1 MQKTTVTQLSKKTKG
16 LTRRASGLMALE
28 QRFMFDGAA
37 VDVAH
42 DQLIDAPALD
52 SAQTVAPDLF
62 KFDVPT
68 SSLTSAAQLAQQ
80 QVRDYLANSTD
91 AQLFA
96 LFNGGK
102 DAPDGGWTERLGSL
116 RDALANGSFAVNVV
130 AMDSASQ
137 FTALAAFTENGPNG
151 EPTIFINTF
160 WFGMLDAPDTSRVLV
175 EELGHAFDAYLNP
188 NADTAGDEGESFA
201 DRVIDGSLS
210 PEQSSALLTQND
222 HGQVVVNGV
231 SYEVEFA
238 SLNFTNAYHMVYD
251 WDTQSN
257 TEDTTERWAS
267 KEQNLHYFNTAGLG
281 AVSIS
286 DGSNGTNF
294 SGNDVSAVAL
304 TVGGQTYNGWI
315 SRPIKSNGIVRGFYF
330 WTDSSFTTLALA
342 QADGNQDGDSSVA
355 DNRGFVL
362 VVDQTWFNQQILD
375 TDFTKIFTSSS
386 KDVNDGYVANGST
399 LTIASVGSSSDRVD
413 SALNSVVSSNTAP
426 SAVND
431 VASGTP
437 SLTPSTGQGNA
448 ALEQGYNANTS
459 TVITAT
465 IDGSGNVLANDTDS
479 NLDSLSVT
487 TITSKLTGV
496 SGTASSAGTQIAGKY
511 GTLTMQ
517 ADGDWTYAVNNSSAT
532 INALLSGNIQ
542 EDLTYTASDGKGGTS
557 TATLTVQINGSNDA
571 PAAANDY
578 SIAKEHTSTNDTG
591 YNATGNVL
599 PNDTDVD
606 TGDTKSIA
614 GIVQLGN
621 ADASTIVSTTTD
633 SIVRFDGGSGFN
645 SSTVEGKTLYLLDG
659 ATYRAV
665 HGTSGTLVTALNGGV
680 TVYSGSVYNVK
691 LSEDVYYYINGSGTQ
706 VSLTL
711 AQLAGRNVGFKS
723 STTETTSTSSMK
735 EATLTTTVSTG
746 IYTVDLSN
754 YTGSIAVGAAL
765 WYDND
770 STVNINYVN
779 SLLTV
784 QSIAYDAN
792 GNPTQVTLNGRIPF
806 STGTAIEFRSSLS
819 TGVTYSGQYGT
830 LNLAANG
837 SYTYT
842 PYTDNSAI
850 NDGDIVT
857 EVFDYTMQ
865 DTAGQTSAAKLYITV
880 TGSGTNDP
888 VLTADTATAYEAGVG
903 RDGSNTV
910 INGTTVYTGAAATGD
925 VLSNDKEKYSASSN
939 QIGTGYVAQ
948 VGRTGSGSYTTIDT
962 TGDGRTTTD
971 SATVTGLY
979 GSLLIDD
986 HGSFTYTIADSNTTV
1001 NALQVGQ
1008 TLTETFSY
1016 QVKNTLSPIGY
1027 SWSTLTITIQGTN
1040 DTPTAVADT
1049 GSALTEDVTTSTSGN
1064 VTTNDTD
1071 VDTGDTKTV
1080 TKAGTSSA
1088 NTSITTGTTSAN
1100 GLTVDGTYGRLII
1113 GADGTYT
1120 YTLGVT
1126 SAQNTAVQ
1134 ALNSA
1139 STPPTET
1146 FNYELTDSRGA
1157 TSTTTL
1163 SFTVNGTNESPV
1175 NQLNGA
1181 SFSNTSTTTLTT
1193 AINTDLAFT
1202 GVNTL
1207 SVADADTDLASV
1219 TLTVEHGT
1227 LSFTGGTEASTTGSS
1242 VTITGT
1248 QASINAALAYLKY
1261 TPTTNYTGSDYL
1273 TIGSKDATNRWDTDG
1288 IAINIPTA
1296 FTGPTVL
1303 ESDLST
1309 GSNSAGSGE
1318 VNNITLTVP
1327 TGQTFGAS
1335 TQSGTDTYGTWTL
1348 TTAGV
1353 FTYTLTSAPAV
1364 SGANSTRTVNI
1375 LTYDAFGNAT
1385 TNTVTVTIT
1394 DDAPV
1399 ANANT
1404 KIVNEGASASGNVL
1418 TDGTVDVFGADGAK
1432 TTSPT
1437 GGVVGVRASGGDT
1450 TTAVTSGT
1458 GSSVSGTYGS
1468 LTLNADGSYT
1478 YTATASISATVTDT
1492 FVYTI
1497 EDADGDRSTTTLTI
1511 SVNDASTPTIAV
1523 TGYGPVNEGS
1533 TYATFTVQ
1541 PGNSSSSDLINLSVS
1556 NGSTSLSTP
1565 ALEYSTD
1572 GTNWTVYDSTH
1583 RPNGGSVFYV
1593 RVNITSEA
1601 DTTYEGSES
1610 FSLVAAYT
1618 ANSSITDSASTSII
1632 DDGTG
1637 TNYTGNVS
1645 DGSPV
1650 TNTTSLNDDRA
1661 LAVNSITVNE
1671 GGGYAVFTVSANA
1684 GQTMNLALSNG
1695 TGNPTATSGTDYTN
1709 ALEYWNGSAWVSYTA
1724 GFTVPGASNAAVSLY
1739 VRIAVTN
1746 DTTFENAEDFKLT
1759 ATYTSGASRSAEG
1772 VATIVDDGTG
1782 TKYDGTLTNGSPTT
1796 DVTNL
1801 NDDRSG
1807 PITVTG
1813 GSYNENSPRA
1823 VFTVNANPGQ
1833 VLTLDVQN
1841 AAQSGKAPTGDN
1853 EGKPNASLDTADIY
1867 YSLDGGATWQL
1878 YTGPVTAGSVPVLVA
1893 VDIGN
1898 ERDDVYEGEEQ
1909 LKLVV
1914 TSGAQSASDY
1924 ASIFDDGT
1932 GDITAPIDQNT
1943 RNNAGVN
1950 DPAVIKDDDR
1960 PLTVNDIRVNEGS
1973 PFAVF
1978 TVTGKEGQQVKLNL
1992 SNGTATIENGN
2003 GTVLTD
2009 GSEDFGPALQYWN
2022 GNAWAN
2028 YTANSFITI
2037 PSDGD
2042 GTAGEMAKLL
2052 VRTAVNPDA
2061 LDEGDHTF
2069 TLTATNTGG
2078 SAATGTATIDDHG
2091 GGVKFPDVAPSNPT
2105 DPSPVTDNTQL
2116 DDDRPITVTGGNYNE
2131 NSPRAVFTVNANP
2144 GQVLTLD
2151 VQNAAQAGKAPTG
2164 DNEGK
2169 PNDSLDTAD
2178 IYYSLDGGA
2187 TWQLYTG
2194 PVTAGSVPV
2203 LVAVDIGNERDDVY
2217 EGEEQ
2222 LKLVVTSGAQSASD
2236 YASIFDD
2243 GTGDITAPIDQN
2255 TRNNAG
2261 VNDPAV
2267 VKDDDRPKPA
2277 PLTQPLSESPPPAPA
2292 VEPAPLPPVATPPQV
2307 FSSTLTPLAPR
2318 SASAEPPLSLG
2329 EAQTS
2334 SSGYPVPVS
2343 DTAPVG
2349 LSINRGVTDQFIQST
2364 DATAKISLPFDAF
2377 IHTNKDAVIKL
2388 EAKNADNSPLPQ
2400 WVQFDPATGVFEV
2413 TPPKGFKGKLDLKVI
2428 ARDDDGREA
2437 VAMFQMFVG
2446 EQTTNRLQSRDSFS
2460 EKLRM
2465 AGKRP
2470 ITLVRV
2476 AESAKAHGREGVAVK
2491 VRAG

>member
-1 MQKTTVTQLSKKTKG
+1 MSKNKHQG
-16 LTRRASGLMALE
+16 LKRRSSGMMALE

-37 VDVAH
+37 VDTLH
-42 DQLIDAPALD
+42 DQLVDASVKVA
-52 SAQTVAPDLF
+52 STTVVSDVF
-62 KFDVPT
+62 KFDAST
-68 SSLTSAAQLAQQ
+68 ASLASTAQLAQQ
-80 QVRDYLANSTD
+80 QVRDYLAAATD
-91 AQLFA
+91 AQLFEV
-96 LFNGGK
+96 FNGGK
-102 DAPDGGWTERLGSL
+102 TAPDAAWTERLASL
-116 RDALANGSFAVNVV
+116 REALSHGTFSVNVL
-130 AMDSASQ
+130 AMDSAST
-137 FTALAAFTENGPNG
+137 FTALAAFSESGPNG

-160 WFGMLDAPDTSRVLV
+160 WFGMFDAPDATRVLV

-188 NADTAGDEGESFA
+188 NADSAGDEGESFA
-201 DRVIDGSLS
+201 DTVIDGALS
-210 PEQSSALLTQND
+210 QEQSATLLTQND

-238 SLNFTNAYHMVYD
+238 SLNFSNAYHMVYD
-251 WDTQSN
+251 WDTQNNS
-257 TEDTTERWAS
+257 EDTTERWAS

-304 TVGGQTYNGWI
+304 TVGGQTYYGWI

-330 WTDSSFTTLALA
+330 WTDSSFTSLALA

-362 VVDQTWFNQQILD
+362 VVDQTWFNQQISD
-375 TDFTKIFTSSS
+375 TDFTKTFTSTS
-386 KDVNDGYVANGST
+386 KDVINSYVTNGST
-399 LTIASVGSSSDRVD
+399 LTVASVGSSSDRVD

-431 VASGTP
+431 VSSGTP

-448 ALEQGYNANTS
+448 ALEQGYNTNTS

-479 NLDSLSVT
+479 NSDSLSVT
-487 TITSKLTGV
+487 TITSKLTGA
-496 SGTASSAGTQIAGKY
+496 SGTASSGGTQIVGKY

-517 ADGDWTYAVNNSSAT
+517 SDGDWTYAVNNSSAT

-542 EDLTYTASDGKGGTS
+542 EDFTYTASDGKGGTS

-571 PAAANDY
+571 PVAANDY
-578 SIAKEHTSTNDTG
+578 NVAKEHTSTNDTG

-723 STTETTSTSSMK
+723 STAETTSTSSMK

-746 IYTVDLSN
+746 VYTVDLSN

-770 STVNINYVN
+770 STANINYVN

-910 INGTTVYTGAAATGD
+910 INGTTVYAGAAATGD

-986 HGSFTYTIADSNTTV
+986 HGSFAYTVTNSNTTV

-1016 QVKNTLSPIGY
+1016 QVKNTLSPTGY

-1040 DTPTAVADT
+1040 DPPTAVTDT
-1049 GSALTEDVTTSTSGN
+1049 GATLTEDSVTSTSGN

-1088 NTSITTGTTSAN
+1088 NTSITSGTTSVN
-1100 GLTVDGTYGRLII
+1100 GLVVDGTYGRLII

-1163 SFTVNGTNESPV
+1163 SFTVNGANEPPV

-1227 LSFTGGTEASTTGSS
+1227 LSFTGGTEVSTTGSS

-1309 GSNSAGSGE
+1309 GSNSAGAGE
-1318 VNNITLTVP
+1318 VNNITLTAP
-1327 TGQTFGAS
+1327 TGQTFGAN

-1348 TTAGV
+1348 TTGGV

-1404 KIVNEGASASGNVL
+1404 KIVNEGASGSGNVL
-1418 TDGTVDVFGADGAK
+1418 TDGTPDLFGADGAK

-1458 GSSVSGTYGS
+1458 GASIAGTYGS

-1478 YTATASISATVTDT
+1478 YTATASISSTVTDV

-1511 SVNDASTPTIAV
+1511 TVNDASTPIIAV

-1556 NGSTSLSTP
+1556 NGTTSLNAPT
-1565 ALEYSTD
+1565 LEYSTD
-1572 GTNWTVYDSTH
+1572 GTNWTVYDNTH
-1583 RPNGGSVFYV
+1583 KPNGGSVFYV

-1618 ANSSITDSASTSII
+1618 ANTAITDSASTSII

-1637 TNYTGNVS
+1637 TNYTGTITS
-1645 DGSPV
+1645 GSPV

-1709 ALEYWNGSAWVSYTA
+1709 ALEYWNGSNWVSYTA

-1746 DTTFENAEDFKLT
+1746 DSTFENAENFNLT

-1782 TKYDGTLTNGSPTT
+1782 TNYTGTITSGSPVTNTTSLNDDRALAVNSITVNEGGGYAVFTVSANAGQTMNLALSNGTGNPTATSGTDYTNALEYWNGSNWVSYTAGFTVPGASNAAVSLYVRIAVTNDSTFENAENFNLTATYTSGASRSAEGVATIVDDGTGIKYDGTLTNGSPTT
-1796 DVTNL
+1796 DATNL
-1801 NDDRSG
+1801 DDDRSG
-1807 PITVTG
+1807 
-1813 GSYNENSPRA
+1813 
-1823 VFTVNANPGQ
+1823 
-1833 VLTLDVQN
+1833 
-1841 AAQSGKAPTGDN
+1841 
-1853 EGKPNASLDTADIY
+1853 
-1867 YSLDGGATWQL
+1867 
-1878 YTGPVTAGSVPVLVA
+1878 
-1893 VDIGN
+1893 
-1898 ERDDVYEGEEQ
+1898 
-1909 LKLVV
+1909 
-1914 TSGAQSASDY
+1914 
-1924 ASIFDDGT
+1924 
-1932 GDITAPIDQNT
+1932 
-1943 RNNAGVN
+1943 
-1950 DPAVIKDDDR
+1950 
-1960 PLTVNDIRVNEGS
+1960 
-1973 PFAVF
+1973 
-1978 TVTGKEGQQVKLNL
+1978 
-1992 SNGTATIENGN
+1992 
-2003 GTVLTD
+2003 
-2009 GSEDFGPALQYWN
+2009 
-2022 GNAWAN
+2022 
-2028 YTANSFITI
+2028 
-2037 PSDGD
+2037 
-2042 GTAGEMAKLL
+2042 
-2052 VRTAVNPDA
+2052 
-2061 LDEGDHTF
+2061 
-2069 TLTATNTGG
+2069 
-2078 SAATGTATIDDHG
+2078 
-2091 GGVKFPDVAPSNPT
+2091 
-2105 DPSPVTDNTQL
+2105 
-2116 DDDRPITVTGGNYNE
+2116 PITVTGGNYNE

-2187 TWQLYTG
+2187 TWHLYTG

-2203 LVAVDIGNERDDVY
+2203 LVAVDISNERDDVY

-2222 LKLVVTSGAQSASD
+2222 LKLVVTSGGQSASGFS
-2236 YASIFDD
+2236 SIFDD
-2243 GTGDITAPIDQN
+2243 GTGTVTGTITPQTTNN
-2255 TRNNAG
+2255 TGA
-2261 VNDPAV
+2261 NDPSV
-2267 VKDDDRPKPA
+2267 TKDDDRPKPA
-2277 PLTQPLSESPPPAPA
+2277 PLPTTLPPAAVLTPA
-2292 VEPAPLPPVATPPQV
+2292 PVEPLPIDPVKPPPQV
-2307 FSSTLTPLAPR
+2307 FNSTLAPIAPAVKPIDPPQPLGAVT
-2318 SASAEPPLSLG
+2318 
-2329 EAQTS
+2329 TS
-2334 SSGYPVPVS
+2334 NSGHPIPVS
-2343 DTAPVG
+2343 DTAPAG
-2349 LSINRGVTDQFIQST
+2349 LSLYQGITDQFVQTTGAAS
-2364 DATAKISLPFDAF
+2364 KISLPFDAF
-2377 IHTNKDAVIKL
+2377 IHSDKSAVIKL
-2388 EAKNADNSPLPQ
+2388 QAKKADDSPLPK
-2400 WVQFDPATGVFEV
+2400 WVEFDPAAGTFTVK
-2413 TPPKGFKGKLDLKVI
+2413 PPKDFKGKLDLKVL
-2428 ARDDDGREA
+2428 ARDDNGNEA
-2437 VAMFQMFVG
+2437 VALFQLFVG
-2446 EQTTNRLQSRDSFS
+2446 EQDTPVTERPQGRNSFT

-2470 ITLVRV
+2470 VTLVRV
-2476 AESAKAHGREGVAVK
+2476 AEGGHKVQK

>member
-1 MQKTTVTQLSKKTKG
+1 MKKNAVNTAPTLKTK
-16 LTRRASGLMALE
+16 LVRRASGLMALE

-37 VDVAH
+37 VDTAH
-42 DQLIDAPALD
+42 DQLADASHDQLADTTAVVSPQVITGDLLKIEATVSGLA
-52 SAQTVAPDLF
+52 SA
-62 KFDVPT
+62 
-68 SSLTSAAQLAQQ
+68 SQLAQQ
-80 QVRDYLANSTD
+80 QVRDYLVRATD
-91 AQLFA
+91 EQLFEV
-96 LFNGGK
+96 FNGGK
-102 DAPDGGWTERLGSL
+102 TAPDSNWTERLGSL
-116 RDALANGSFAVNVV
+116 REALENGSFAVNVV

-137 FTALAAFTENGPNG
+137 FTAMAAFTERGPNG
-151 EPTIFINTF
+151 EPIIFINTF

-188 NADTAGDEGESFA
+188 HADTAGDEGEVFA

-210 PEQSSALLTQND
+210 QTQSSALLTEND
-222 HGQVVVNGV
+222 HGTVVVDGQT
-231 SYEVEFA
+231 YEVEFA

-251 WDTQSN
+251 WDTQNN

-304 TVGGQTYNGWI
+304 TIGAQTFNGWI

-362 VVDQTWFNQQILD
+362 VVDQTWFTQQIND
-375 TDFTKIFTSSS
+375 TDFTKTFTSTS
-386 KDVNDGYVANGST
+386 KDVINGYVVNNT
-399 LTIASVGSSSDRVD
+399 MLTIASVGSSSDRVD

-426 SAVND
+426 GAVND

-448 ALEQGYNANTS
+448 ALEQGYNANTY

-487 TITSKLTGV
+487 TITSKSTGA
-496 SGTASSAGTQIAGKY
+496 SGTASTGGTQIVGKY

-542 EDLTYTASDGKGGTS
+542 EDFTYTASDGKGGTS

-571 PAAANDY
+571 PVATNDY
-578 SIAKEHTSTNDTG
+578 NVAKEHTSTNDTG

-606 TGDTKSIA
+606 TGDAKSIA

-633 SIVRFDGGSGFN
+633 SIVRFDAGSGFN
-645 SSTVEGKTLYLLDG
+645 SNTVEGKTLYLLDG

-706 VSLTL
+706 VNLTL
-711 AQLAGRNVGFKS
+711 AQLVGRNVGFKS

-746 IYTVDLSN
+746 VYTVDLSN

-770 STVNINYVN
+770 STANINYVN

-784 QSIAYDAN
+784 QSIAYDPN

-830 LNLAANG
+830 LNLDANG

-910 INGTTVYTGAAATGD
+910 INGTTVYTGATATGD

-948 VGRTGSGSYTTIDT
+948 VGRTGSGIYTTIDT
-962 TGDGRTTTD
+962 IGDGRTTTD

-979 GSLLIDD
+979 GSLLMDD
-986 HGSFTYTIADSNTTV
+986 HGSFTYTITNSNTTV

-1016 QVKNTLSPIGY
+1016 QVKNALSPTGY
-1027 SWSTLTITIQGTN
+1027 SWSILTITIQGTN
-1040 DTPTAVADT
+1040 DTPIAVSDT

-1088 NTSITTGTTSAN
+1088 NTSITAGTTSAN
-1100 GLTVDGTYGRLII
+1100 GLAVDGTYGRLII

-1126 SAQNTAVQ
+1126 SAHNTAVQ

-1163 SFTVNGTNESPV
+1163 TFTVNGTNEPPV

-1261 TPTTNYTGSDYL
+1261 TPTTSYTGSDYL
-1273 TIGSKDATNRWDTDG
+1273 TIASKDATNRWDTDG

-1318 VNNITLTVP
+1318 VNNITLTAP
-1327 TGQTFGAS
+1327 TGQTFGAN

-1437 GGVVGVRASGGDT
+1437 GGVVGARASGGDT

-1458 GSSVSGTYGS
+1458 GSSISGTYGS

-1511 SVNDASTPTIAV
+1511 TVNDASTPTIAV

-1572 GTNWTVYDSTH
+1572 GTNWTVYDNTH
-1583 RPNGGSVFYV
+1583 KPNGGGVFYV

-1610 FSLVAAYT
+1610 FSLVAAYA

-1645 DGSPV
+1645 GGSPV

-1661 LAVNSITVNE
+1661 LSVNSITVNE

-1684 GQTMNLALSNG
+1684 GQTMNLALSDG
-1695 TGNPTATSGTDYTN
+1695 TTNPTATSGTDYTN
-1709 ALEYWNGSAWVSYTA
+1709 ALEYWDGSNWVSYTA
-1724 GFTVPGASNAAVSLY
+1724 GFTVPGASNAAVLLY
-1739 VRIAVTN
+1739 VRVAITN
-1746 DTTFENAEDFKLT
+1746 DSTFENAEDFKLT
-1759 ATYTSGASRSAEG
+1759 ATYTSGASRSAVG

-1796 DVTNL
+1796 DLTNL

-1807 PITVTG
+1807 LITVTG
-1813 GSYNENSPRA
+1813 GNYNENSPRA
-1823 VFTVNANPGQ
+1823 VFTVNANSGQ

-1853 EGKPNASLDTADIY
+1853 EGKPNDSLDTAPIY

-1878 YTGPVTAGSVPVLVA
+1878 YTGPITAGNVPVLVA
-1893 VDIGN
+1893 VDITN

-1914 TSGAQSASDY
+1914 TSGGQSTSGY

-1932 GDITAPIDQNT
+1932 GL
-1943 RNNAGVN
+1943 
-1950 DPAVIKDDDR
+1950 IKQ
-1960 PLTVNDIRVNEGS
+1960 P
-1973 PFAVF
+1973 
-1978 TVTGKEGQQVKLNL
+1978 
-1992 SNGTATIENGN
+1992 
-2003 GTVLTD
+2003 D
-2009 GSEDFGPALQYWN
+2009 GS
-2022 GNAWAN
+2022 
-2028 YTANSFITI
+2028 
-2037 PSDGD
+2037 
-2042 GTAGEMAKLL
+2042 
-2052 VRTAVNPDA
+2052 
-2061 LDEGDHTF
+2061 
-2069 TLTATNTGG
+2069 
-2078 SAATGTATIDDHG
+2078 
-2091 GGVKFPDVAPSNPT
+2091 
-2105 DPSPVTDNTQL
+2105 TDNTT
-2116 DDDRPITVTGGNYNE
+2116 P
-2131 NSPRAVFTVNANP
+2131 
-2144 GQVLTLD
+2144 
-2151 VQNAAQAGKAPTG
+2151 
-2164 DNEGK
+2164 
-2169 PNDSLDTAD
+2169 
-2178 IYYSLDGGA
+2178 
-2187 TWQLYTG
+2187 
-2194 PVTAGSVPV
+2194 
-2203 LVAVDIGNERDDVY
+2203 
-2217 EGEEQ
+2217 
-2222 LKLVVTSGAQSASD
+2222 
-2236 YASIFDD
+2236 
-2243 GTGDITAPIDQN
+2243 
-2255 TRNNAG
+2255 
-2261 VNDPAV
+2261 
-2267 VKDDDRPKPA
+2267 KDDDRPKPA
-2277 PLTQPLSESPPPAPA
+2277 LAPKPPEAPAPKA
-2292 VEPAPLPPVATPPQV
+2292 PAPEAPQPDPVKPPTQV
-2307 FSSTLTPLAPR
+2307 FSSEVQPLAPR
-2318 SASAEPPLSLG
+2318 LVPVEAPVPLGDVL
-2329 EAQTS
+2329 TS
-2334 SSGYPVPVS
+2334 SSGFRVAVNE
-2343 DTAPVG
+2343 TASPG
-2349 LSINRGVTDQFIQST
+2349 LALNRGITDQFVEGNGSSS
-2364 DATAKISLPFDAF
+2364 KISMPYDAF
-2377 IHTNKDAVIKL
+2377 IHSNKDAVIKL
-2388 EAKNADNSPLPQ
+2388 DAKLADNSPLPN
-2400 WVQFDPATGVFEV
+2400 WVRFDPATGSFEV
-2413 TPPKGFKGKLDLKVI
+2413 NPPKDFKGKLDLKVV
-2428 ARDDDGREA
+2428 AMDDDGREA
-2437 VAMFQMFVG
+2437 TALFQLFVG
-2446 EQTTNRLQSRDSFS
+2446 DKPADQKPQSRNSLT
-2460 EKLRM
+2460 EKLRL
-2465 AGKRP
+2465 AGQRP
-2470 ITLVRV
+2470 ITLIKVGDVTRPSAAPEVAKRV
-2476 AESAKAHGREGVAVK
+2476 ATVQ
-2491 VRAG
+2491 RATVG

>member
-1 MQKTTVTQLSKKTKG
+1 MSNNKHLG
-16 LTRRASGLMALE
+16 LKRRNSGMMALE

-37 VDVAH
+37 VDTLH
-42 DQLIDAPALD
+42 DQLVDSSVADA
-52 SAQTVAPDLF
+52 STVVVADVF
-62 KFDVPT
+62 KFDAST
-68 SSLTSAAQLAQQ
+68 SSLSSTAQLAHQ
-80 QVRDYLANSTD
+80 QVRDYLAGATD
-91 AQLFA
+91 AQLFDI
-96 LFNGGK
+96 FNGGK
-102 DAPDGGWTERLGSL
+102 TAPDAAWTERLASL
-116 RDALANGSFAVNVV
+116 REAFANGSFNVNVV

-137 FTALAAFTENGPNG
+137 FTAVAAFAENGPDG
-151 EPTIFINTF
+151 QPTIFINTY
-160 WFGMLDAPDTSRVLV
+160 WFGMFDAPDATRALV
-175 EELGHAFDAYLNP
+175 EEVGHAFDAYLNP
-188 NADTAGDEGESFA
+188 NADSAGDEGESFA
-201 DRVIDGSLS
+201 DMVIDGSVS
-210 PEQSSALLTQND
+210 QEQSSALLTQND

-238 SLNFTNAYHMVYD
+238 SFNFVNAYHMVYD
-251 WDTQSN
+251 WDTQNNS
-257 TEDTTERWAS
+257 EDTTERWAS

-281 AVSIS
+281 VVSIS

-304 TVGGQTYNGWI
+304 TIGGQTYYGWI

-330 WTDSSFTTLALA
+330 WTDVNFTSLALA
-342 QADGNQDGDSSVA
+342 QADGNQDSAVGDPGNS

-362 VVDQTWFNQQILD
+362 VVDQTWFNQQIAD
-375 TDFTKIFTSSS
+375 TDFTKEFTSTS
-386 KDVNDGYVANGST
+386 KDVLDGYVTSGST
-399 LTIASVGSSSDRVD
+399 LTVASVGSSSDRVD
-413 SALNSVVSSNTAP
+413 SALNGVAESNTNMAP

-437 SLTPSTGQGNA
+437 SATPSADQGSA
-448 ALEQGYNANTS
+448 ALEEGYNTNTS

-479 NLDSLSVT
+479 NSDSLSVT
-487 TITSKLTGV
+487 TITSKLTGA
-496 SGTASSAGTQIAGKY
+496 SGTASSGGTQIVGKY

-517 ADGDWTYAVNNSSAT
+517 ADGDWTYEVNNSSAT

-542 EDLTYTASDGKGGTS
+542 EDFTYTASDGKGGTS
-557 TATLTVQINGSNDA
+557 TATLTVQIKGSNDA
-571 PAAANDY
+571 PVATNDY
-578 SIAKEHTSTNDTG
+578 NIAKEHTSTNDTG

-621 ADASTIVSTTTD
+621 ADAATIVSTTTD
-633 SIVRFDGGSGFN
+633 SIVRFDASAEPSFGAN
-645 SSTVEGKTLYLLDG
+645 QVESKKLYLNVSG
-659 ATYRAV
+659 TYRAIYGSSNLQV
-665 HGTSGTLVTALNGGV
+665 YALSGGV
-680 TVYSGSVYNVK
+680 TDSNNDDIWDVK
-691 LSEDVYYYINGSGTQ
+691 LSEDVYYYMVNTTRYDISLAELANRQ
-706 VSLTL
+706 VAFS
-711 AQLAGRNVGFKS
+711 S
-723 STTETTSTSSMK
+723 STSATTNGGGSDK
-735 EATLTTTVSTG
+735 LALLTTTESTG
-746 IYTVDLSN
+746 TYTVDLSN

-770 STVNINYVN
+770 STANINYVN

-948 VGRTGSGSYTTIDT
+948 VGRTGAGSYTTIDA

-986 HGSFTYTIADSNTTV
+986 HGSFTYTVADSNITV

-1088 NTSITTGTTSAN
+1088 NTSITAGTTSAN
-1100 GLTVDGTYGRLII
+1100 GLAVDGTYGRLII

-1163 SFTVNGTNESPV
+1163 TFTVNGTNEPPV

-1193 AINTDLAFT
+1193 AINTDLVFT
-1202 GVNTL
+1202 GVNAI
-1207 SVADADTDLASV
+1207 SVADADNDLASV

-1227 LSFTGGTEASTTGSS
+1227 LSFTGGTAASTTGSS

-1261 TPTTNYTGSDYL
+1261 TPTTSYTGSDYL
-1273 TIGSKDATNRWDTDG
+1273 TIASKDATNRWDTDG

-1318 VNNITLTVP
+1318 VNNITLTAP
-1327 TGQTFGAS
+1327 TGQTFGAN
-1335 TQSGTDTYGTWTL
+1335 TQSGTDTYGSWTL
-1348 TTAGV
+1348 TTGGV

-1404 KIVNEGASASGNVL
+1404 KTVNEGASASGNVL

-1458 GSSVSGTYGS
+1458 GSSISGTYGS

-1511 SVNDASTPTIAV
+1511 TVNDASTPTIAV

-1541 PGNSSSSDLINLSVS
+1541 PGNSSSSDLIDLSVS
-1556 NGSTSLSTP
+1556 NGTTSLSTP
-1565 ALEYSTD
+1565 AMEYSTD
-1572 GTNWTVYDSTH
+1572 GTNWIVYDNTH
-1583 RPNGGSVFYV
+1583 KPNGGGVFYV

-1645 DGSPV
+1645 GGSPV

-1695 TGNPTATSGTDYTN
+1695 TTNPTATSGTDYTN
-1709 ALEYWNGSAWVSYTA
+1709 ALEYWDGSAWVSYTA
-1724 GFTVPGASNAAVSLY
+1724 GFTVPGTSNAAVSLY
-1739 VRIAVTN
+1739 VRVAITN
-1746 DTTFENAEDFKLT
+1746 DSTFENAEDFKLT
-1759 ATYTSGASRSAEG
+1759 ATYTSGASRSATG

-1782 TKYDGTLTNGSPTT
+1782 TKYDGTITSGSPTT
-1796 DVTNL
+1796 DTNNL
-1801 NDDRSG
+1801 DDDRSG
-1807 PITVTG
+1807 PIAVTG
-1813 GSYNENSPRA
+1813 GNYNENSPRA
-1823 VFTVNANPGQ
+1823 VFTVTANSGQ

-1841 AAQSGKAPTGDN
+1841 AAQPGKAPTGDN
-1853 EGKPNASLDTADIY
+1853 EGKANDSLDTADIY
-1867 YSLDGGATWQL
+1867 YSLDGGTTWQL
-1878 YTGPVTAGSVPVLVA
+1878 YTGPITAGNVPVLVA
-1893 VDIGN
+1893 VDITN

-1914 TSGAQSASDY
+1914 TSGGQSASGFS
-1924 ASIFDDGT
+1924 SIFDDGT
-1932 GDITAPIDQNT
+1932 GVVTNEITEDTQNDT
-1943 RNNAGVN
+1943 GAN
-1950 DPAVIKDDDR
+1950 DP
-1960 PLTVNDIRVNEGS
+1960 S
-1973 PFAVF
+1973 
-1978 TVTGKEGQQVKLNL
+1978 VT
-1992 SNGTATIENGN
+1992 
-2003 GTVLTD
+2003 
-2009 GSEDFGPALQYWN
+2009 
-2022 GNAWAN
+2022 
-2028 YTANSFITI
+2028 
-2037 PSDGD
+2037 
-2042 GTAGEMAKLL
+2042 
-2052 VRTAVNPDA
+2052 
-2061 LDEGDHTF
+2061 
-2069 TLTATNTGG
+2069 
-2078 SAATGTATIDDHG
+2078 
-2091 GGVKFPDVAPSNPT
+2091 
-2105 DPSPVTDNTQL
+2105 
-2116 DDDRPITVTGGNYNE
+2116 
-2131 NSPRAVFTVNANP
+2131 
-2144 GQVLTLD
+2144 
-2151 VQNAAQAGKAPTG
+2151 
-2164 DNEGK
+2164 
-2169 PNDSLDTAD
+2169 
-2178 IYYSLDGGA
+2178 
-2187 TWQLYTG
+2187 
-2194 PVTAGSVPV
+2194 
-2203 LVAVDIGNERDDVY
+2203 
-2217 EGEEQ
+2217 
-2222 LKLVVTSGAQSASD
+2222 
-2236 YASIFDD
+2236 
-2243 GTGDITAPIDQN
+2243 
-2255 TRNNAG
+2255 
-2261 VNDPAV
+2261 
-2267 VKDDDRPKPA
+2267 KDDDRPKPVDSTA
-2277 PLTQPLSESPPPAPA
+2277 S
-2292 VEPAPLPPVATPPQV
+2292 PAPLMEPALIQAPQV
-2307 FSSTLTPLAPR
+2307 IAESRPQVQSFSGVLRP
-2318 SASAEPPLSLG
+2318 AEPPISLGQTLTSENGHPILVSETALPGLSLYQG
-2329 EAQTS
+2329 
-2334 SSGYPVPVS
+2334 
-2343 DTAPVG
+2343 
-2349 LSINRGVTDQFIQST
+2349 ITDQFVQST
-2364 DATAKISLPFDAF
+2364 TDVTKISIPFDAF
-2377 IHTNKDAVIKL
+2377 IHSDKNAVIKL
-2388 EAKNADNSPLPQ
+2388 QAKQSDDSPLPS
-2400 WVQFDPATGVFEV
+2400 WVEFDPAAGTFTVK
-2413 TPPKGFKGKLDLKVI
+2413 PPKDFKGKLDLKVI
-2428 ARDDDGREA
+2428 ARDDQGNEA
-2437 VAMFQMFVG
+2437 VSMFQMFVG
-2446 EQTTNRLQSRDSFS
+2446 EQDAPATERPQGRNSFT

-2470 ITLVRV
+2470 VTLVRM
-2476 AESAKAHGREGVAVK
+2476 ADGSHKALERVVAVNK